1 MPICVPISD
10 MKDTAK
16 FTELVLESPE
26 PIIVTKNGYDAFV
39 VQRSDTYSANSL
51 LSPKEKLME
60 RILEAE
66 DDIKNGRIHDGD
78 EFERELRRE
87 YGL

>member
-39 VQRSDTYSANSL
+39 VQRSDTYTTNSL
-51 LSPKEKLME
+51 LSPEEKLME
-60 RILEAE
+60 MILEAE
-66 DDIKNGRIHDGD
+66 DDIKNGRVYDGD
-78 EFERELRRE
+78 EFESELRSK